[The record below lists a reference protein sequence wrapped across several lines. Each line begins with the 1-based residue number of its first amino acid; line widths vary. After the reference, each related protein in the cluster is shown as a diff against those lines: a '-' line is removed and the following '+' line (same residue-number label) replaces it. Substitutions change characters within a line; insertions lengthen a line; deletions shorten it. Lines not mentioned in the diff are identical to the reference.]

1 MPELIIGLIAGTVFY
16 HKDYFAEAERI
27 NVETEYGTAAI
38 LRTGSWAYVPRHGL
52 EGEHYTHAYKI
63 NHAANLAALQKLG
76 CTEVI
81 GVNSSGSLRPSLGPG
96 SVVLPSD
103 YICLNGVP
111 TIFANRRGHITPRL
125 SDTVRGKL
133 RVAAEKSEVT
143 IVDGGIYWQNSG
155 PRLETRAEIQLQSH
169 YADMVGMTL
178 ASEATVGQ
186 ELGLEYAALC
196 SVDNHG
202 HGLSPVPLTSEEIS
216 ANAQA
221 NADKIFQIIQAY
233 L

>member
-1 MPELIIGLIAGTVFY
+1 MPDLTGLIAGTVFY
-16 HKDYFAEAERI
+16 HKDYFAEAEKI
-27 NVETEYGTAAI
+27 IVETVYGSAVI
-38 LRTGSWAYVPRHGL
+38 LRTGPWAYVPRHGL
-52 EGEHYTHAYKI
+52 EGEQYIHAYRI

-76 CTEVI
+76 CIEVI
-81 GVNSSGSLRPSLGPG
+81 GINSSGSLRPSLGPG
-96 SVVLPSD
+96 SVVLPND
-103 YICLNGVP
+103 YICLSGVP
-111 TIFANRRGHITPRL
+111 TIFGEKRGHITPRL
-125 SDTVRGKL
+125 SDRVRGKL
-133 RVAAEKSEVT
+133 SAAAEKAGAP

-178 ASEATVGQ
+178 ASEATVAQ
-186 ELGLEYAALC
+186 ELGMEYAALC

-202 HGLSPVPLTSEEIS
+202 HGLSPVALTSDEIS
-216 ANAQA
+216 ANAAA